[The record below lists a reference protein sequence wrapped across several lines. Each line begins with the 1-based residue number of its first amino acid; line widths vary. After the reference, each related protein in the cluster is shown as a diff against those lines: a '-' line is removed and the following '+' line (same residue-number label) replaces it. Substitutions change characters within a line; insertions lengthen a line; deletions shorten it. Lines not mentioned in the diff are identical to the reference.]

1 MNLKQF
7 LIPFFFGFIGIF
19 AFSPF
24 SIKPL
29 IILSYSYLIRELVY
43 RENSSLKKIIFWSFG
58 HWGFGMSWLIVS
70 VYYYGETS
78 ILISLIIFLLL
89 ILILTTFFS
98 LPLSILRFRLFSRN
112 NASQHIELL
121 YISSILILSEL
132 SRYYL
137 LNGVPWLIPGSV
149 FLDTNTQYIYSIF
162 GVAAGSML
170 IYLFASL
177 IALYWG
183 RNKNISYIIFLSSL
197 ILFIPVTLEKIEDR
211 RDIYV
216 SIIQPSSDPF
226 LKYKNGY
233 KNEIEQNILNLVER
247 TSPKSEIV
255 VLPEA
260 ELPYSMQSKDFTN
273 FIKKIDTSN
282 KEFISGVWSY
292 KDEYLY
298 NALININTSESY
310 NKMHLVPFGEYIPF
324 ISSIRGII
332 SFFDMPMSNVK
343 HGNKNQQNIAI
354 FQDKAINFA
363 PLICFDIAF
372 SNTVRKSNKSSY
384 FMINISNDTWFGK
397 SIGPY
402 HHLDITRVRAIENN
416 KWIIR
421 STNDGFSAIITNN
434 GTIVDIIE
442 KGITGVIN
450 SGINIEKERSL
461 YNIYG
466 YFIPYILSIL
476 IILISAIM
484 FKCRKI
490 HS

>member
-1 MNLKQF
+1 MALKQYF
-7 LIPFFFGFIGIF
+7 AAFVYGLIGIF
-19 AFSPF
+19 AFAPF

-29 IILSYSYLIRELVY
+29 ILVSYAYLIRSILF
-43 RENSSLKKIIFWSFG
+43 ENTHTLQKLISWAIG

-226 LKYKNGY
+226 LKYKDGY

-354 FQDKAINFA
+354 FKDKTINFA

-450 SGINIEKERSL
+450 SGINIEKDRSF
-461 YNIYG
+461 YNVYG

>member
-292 KDEYLY
+292 KDEHLY

-324 ISSIRGII
+324 ISSLRGII

-343 HGNKNQQNIAI
+343 HGNKNQQNISI
-354 FQDKAINFA
+354 FEDKTINFA

-466 YFIPYILSIL
+466 YFIPYLLSIL
-476 IILISAIM
+476 IIVISAIM

>member
-226 LKYKNGY
+226 LKYKDRY

-292 KDEYLY
+292 KDEHLY

-324 ISSIRGII
+324 ISSLRGII

-354 FQDKAINFA
+354 FQDKTINFA

-466 YFIPYILSIL
+466 YFIPYLLSIL
-476 IILISAIM
+476 IIVISAIM

>member
-1 MNLKQF
+1 MKLKQY
-7 LIPFFFGFIGIF
+7 LIPFIFGFIGIF

-29 IILSYSYLIRELVY
+29 IILSYAYLIKEIVY
-43 RENSSLKKIIFWSFG
+43 KENSSLKKIIFWSFG

-78 ILISLIIFLLL
+78 ILVSLIIFLLL
-89 ILILTTFFS
+89 IIILTAIFS
-98 LPLSILRFRLFSRN
+98 MPLSLLRYRLFSKN
-112 NASQHIELL
+112 NLSPYIELL

-292 KDEYLY
+292 KDEHLY

-324 ISSIRGII
+324 ISSLRGII

-354 FQDKAINFA
+354 FQDKTINFA

-466 YFIPYILSIL
+466 YFIPYLLSIL
-476 IILISAIM
+476 IIVISAIM

>member
-226 LKYKNGY
+226 LKYKDGY

-292 KDEYLY
+292 KDEHLY

-324 ISSIRGII
+324 ISSLRGII

-354 FQDKAINFA
+354 FQDKTINFA

-466 YFIPYILSIL
+466 YFIPYLLSIL
-476 IILISAIM
+476 IIVISAIM

>member
-1 MNLKQF
+1 MKLKQY
-7 LIPFFFGFIGIF
+7 LIPFIFGFIGIF

-29 IILSYSYLIRELVY
+29 IILSYAYLIKELVY
-43 RENSSLKKIIFWSFG
+43 RQNSPLKKVISWSFG

-78 ILISLIIFLLL
+78 IAISLLIFILL
-89 ILILTTFFS
+89 ILILTTFFT
-98 LPLSILRFRLFSRN
+98 LPLLVLRFRLFSKN
-112 NASQHIELL
+112 NLSQYIELL

-132 SRYYL
+132 SRNYL

-149 FLDTNTQYIYSIF
+149 FLDTHTQHIYPIL
-162 GVAAGSML
+162 GVAGGSIL
-170 IYLFASL
+170 IYIISGLL
-177 IALYWG
+177 ALNWVT
-183 RNKNISYIIFLSSL
+183 NKNISYLVFLGSL
-197 ILFIPVTLEKIEDR
+197 ILFIPTAIEEITDE

-233 KNEIEQNILNLVER
+233 KKEIEQNIFNLIEK

-273 FIKKIDTSN
+273 FIKNIDISK

-298 NALININTSESY
+298 NSLININTRESY

-324 ISSIRGII
+324 ISSLRGII
-332 SFFDMPMSNVK
+332 SFFDMPMSNVR
-343 HGNKNQQNIAI
+343 HGNKNQQNISI
-354 FQDKAINFA
+354 FEDKSLNFA

-384 FMINISNDTWFGK
+384 FMINVSNDTWFGE

-434 GTIVDIIE
+434 GTIVDKID

-450 SGINIEKERSL
+450 SGINIEKDRSF
-461 YNIYG
+461 YNLYG

-490 HS
+490 YS

>member
-216 SIIQPSSDPF
+216 SIIQPSSNPF
-226 LKYKNGY
+226 LKYKDGY

-466 YFIPYILSIL
+466 YFIPYLLSIL
-476 IILISAIM
+476 IIVISAIM

>member
-24 SIKPL
+24 SIKPI

-226 LKYKNGY
+226 LKYKDGY

-292 KDEYLY
+292 KDEHLY

-324 ISSIRGII
+324 ISSLRGII

-354 FQDKAINFA
+354 FQDKTINFA

-466 YFIPYILSIL
+466 YFIPYLLSIL
-476 IILISAIM
+476 IIVISAIM

>member
-324 ISSIRGII
+324 ISSLRGII

-354 FQDKAINFA
+354 FQDKTINFA

-466 YFIPYILSIL
+466 YFIPYLLSIL
-476 IILISAIM
+476 IIVISAIM

>member
-226 LKYKNGY
+226 LKYKDGY

-466 YFIPYILSIL
+466 YFIPYLLSIL
-476 IILISAIM
+476 IIVISAIM

>member
-1 MNLKQF
+1 MKIKEYF
-7 LIPFFFGFIGIF
+7 IPFFFGFIGIF
-19 AFSPF
+19 SFAPF
-24 SIKPL
+24 SLKPL
-29 IILSYSYLIRELVY
+29 IIISYAYLIKELAFKA
-43 RENSSLKKIIFWSFG
+43 SSLKQLIMWSIG

-121 YISSILILSEL
+121 YISSIFILSEL

-233 KNEIEQNILNLVER
+233 KNEIEQNILNLIEK

-260 ELPYSMQSKDFTN
+260 ELPYLMQSKDFTN
-273 FIKKIDTSN
+273 FIKNIDISK

-298 NALININTSESY
+298 NSLININTRESY

-324 ISSIRGII
+324 ISSLRGII

-343 HGNKNQQNIAI
+343 HGNKNQQNISI
-354 FQDKAINFA
+354 FEDKTINFA

-384 FMINISNDTWFGK
+384 FMINISNDTWFGE

-421 STNDGFSAIITNN
+421 STNDGFSAIITSN
-434 GTIVDIIE
+434 GTIVDKIE

-450 SGINIEKERSL
+450 SGINIEKDRSF
-461 YNIYG
+461 YNVYG

>member
-226 LKYKNGY
+226 LKYKDGY

-324 ISSIRGII
+324 ISSLRGII

-354 FQDKAINFA
+354 FQDKTINFA

-384 FMINISNDTWFGK
+384 FMINISNDTWFGE

-466 YFIPYILSIL
+466 YFIPYLLSIL
-476 IILISAIM
+476 IIVISAIM

>member
-1 MNLKQF
+1 
-7 LIPFFFGFIGIF
+7 
-19 AFSPF
+19 
-24 SIKPL
+24 
-29 IILSYSYLIRELVY
+29 
-43 RENSSLKKIIFWSFG
+43 
-58 HWGFGMSWLIVS
+58 MSWLIVS

-292 KDEYLY
+292 KDEHLY

-324 ISSIRGII
+324 ISSLRGII

-354 FQDKAINFA
+354 FQDKTINFA

-466 YFIPYILSIL
+466 YFIPYLLSIL
-476 IILISAIM
+476 IIVISAIM

>member
-216 SIIQPSSDPF
+216 SIIQPSSNPF
-226 LKYKNGY
+226 LKYKDGY

-324 ISSIRGII
+324 ISSLRGII

-466 YFIPYILSIL
+466 YFIPYLLSIL
-476 IILISAIM
+476 IIVISAIM

>member
-1 MNLKQF
+1 
-7 LIPFFFGFIGIF
+7 
-19 AFSPF
+19 
-24 SIKPL
+24 
-29 IILSYSYLIRELVY
+29 
-43 RENSSLKKIIFWSFG
+43 
-58 HWGFGMSWLIVS
+58 
-70 VYYYGETS
+70 
-78 ILISLIIFLLL
+78 
-89 ILILTTFFS
+89 
-98 LPLSILRFRLFSRN
+98 LPLLVLRFRLFSKN
-112 NASQHIELL
+112 NLSQYIELL

-132 SRYYL
+132 SRNYL
-137 LNGVPWLIPGSV
+137 LNGVPWLITGSV
-149 FLDTNTQYIYSIF
+149 FLDTHAQYIYPIL
-162 GVAAGSML
+162 GVAGGSML
-170 IYLFASL
+170 IYI
-177 IALYWG
+177 IAGLVALNWIT
-183 RNKNISYIIFLSSL
+183 NKNISYLVFLGSL
-197 ILFIPVTLEKIEDR
+197 ILFIPTAIDEIEDE

-233 KNEIEQNILNLVER
+233 KKEIEQNIFNLIEK

-273 FIKKIDTSN
+273 FIKNIDISN

-298 NALININTSESY
+298 NSLININTRESY

-324 ISSIRGII
+324 ISSLRGII
-332 SFFDMPMSNVK
+332 SFFDMPMSNVR
-343 HGNKNQQNIAI
+343 HGNKNQQNISI
-354 FQDKAINFA
+354 FEDKSLNFA

-384 FMINISNDTWFGK
+384 FMINISNDTWFGE

-434 GTIVDIIE
+434 GTIVDKID

-450 SGINIEKERSL
+450 SGINIEKDRSF
-461 YNIYG
+461 YNLYG

-490 HS
+490 YP

>member
-1 MNLKQF
+1 MKLKQY
-7 LIPFFFGFIGIF
+7 LIPFIFGFIGIF

-29 IILSYSYLIRELVY
+29 IILSYAYLIRELVY
-43 RENSSLKKIIFWSFG
+43 RQNSSLKKVISWSFG

-78 ILISLIIFLLL
+78 IAISLLIFILL
-89 ILILTTFFS
+89 ILILTTFFT
-98 LPLSILRFRLFSRN
+98 LPLLVLRFRLFSKN
-112 NASQHIELL
+112 NLSQYIELL

-132 SRYYL
+132 SRNYL

-149 FLDTNTQYIYSIF
+149 FLDTHAQYIYPIL
-162 GVAAGSML
+162 GVAGGSML
-170 IYLFASL
+170 IYM
-177 IALYWG
+177 IAGLVALNWIT
-183 RNKNISYIIFLSSL
+183 NKNISYLVFLGSL
-197 ILFIPVTLEKIEDR
+197 ILFIPTAIEEIKDE

-233 KNEIEQNILNLVER
+233 KNEIEQNILNLIEK

-273 FIKKIDTSN
+273 FIKNIDISN

-298 NALININTSESY
+298 NSLININTRESY

-324 ISSIRGII
+324 ISSLRGII

-343 HGNKNQQNIAI
+343 HGNKNQQNIFI
-354 FQDKAINFA
+354 FEDKTINFA

-384 FMINISNDTWFGK
+384 FMINISNDTWFGE

-421 STNDGFSAIITNN
+421 STNDGFSAIITSN
-434 GTIVDIIE
+434 GTIVDKIE

-450 SGINIEKERSL
+450 SGINIEKDRSF
-461 YNIYG
+461 YNVYG

>member
-1 MNLKQF
+1 
-7 LIPFFFGFIGIF
+7 
-19 AFSPF
+19 
-24 SIKPL
+24 
-29 IILSYSYLIRELVY
+29 
-43 RENSSLKKIIFWSFG
+43 
-58 HWGFGMSWLIVS
+58 MSWLIVS

-226 LKYKNGY
+226 LKYKDGY

-466 YFIPYILSIL
+466 YFIPYLLSIL
-476 IILISAIM
+476 IIVISAIM

>member
-183 RNKNISYIIFLSSL
+183 RNKNISYLIFLSSL

-324 ISSIRGII
+324 ISSLRGII

-354 FQDKAINFA
+354 FQDKTINFA

-466 YFIPYILSIL
+466 YFIPYLLSIL
-476 IILISAIM
+476 IIVISAIM

>member
-1 MNLKQF
+1 
-7 LIPFFFGFIGIF
+7 
-19 AFSPF
+19 
-24 SIKPL
+24 
-29 IILSYSYLIRELVY
+29 
-43 RENSSLKKIIFWSFG
+43 
-58 HWGFGMSWLIVS
+58 
-70 VYYYGETS
+70 
-78 ILISLIIFLLL
+78 
-89 ILILTTFFS
+89 
-98 LPLSILRFRLFSRN
+98 LPLLILRFRLFSRN

-292 KDEYLY
+292 KDEHLY

-324 ISSIRGII
+324 ISSLRGII

-354 FQDKAINFA
+354 FQDKTINFA

-466 YFIPYILSIL
+466 YFIPYLLSIL
-476 IILISAIM
+476 IIVISAIM

>member
-1 MNLKQF
+1 
-7 LIPFFFGFIGIF
+7 
-19 AFSPF
+19 
-24 SIKPL
+24 
-29 IILSYSYLIRELVY
+29 
-43 RENSSLKKIIFWSFG
+43 
-58 HWGFGMSWLIVS
+58 
-70 VYYYGETS
+70 
-78 ILISLIIFLLL
+78 
-89 ILILTTFFS
+89 
-98 LPLSILRFRLFSRN
+98 LPLLVLRFRLFSKN
-112 NASQHIELL
+112 NLSQYIELL

-132 SRYYL
+132 SRNYL
-137 LNGVPWLIPGSV
+137 LNGVPWLITGSV
-149 FLDTNTQYIYSIF
+149 FLDTHAQYIYPIL
-162 GVAAGSML
+162 GVAGGSML
-170 IYLFASL
+170 IYI
-177 IALYWG
+177 IAGLVALNWVT
-183 RNKNISYIIFLSSL
+183 NKNISYLVFLGSL
-197 ILFIPVTLEKIEDR
+197 ILFIPTAIDEIEDE

-233 KNEIEQNILNLVER
+233 KKEIEQNIFNLIEK

-273 FIKKIDTSN
+273 FIKNIDISN

-298 NALININTSESY
+298 NSLININTRESY

-324 ISSIRGII
+324 ISSLRGII
-332 SFFDMPMSNVK
+332 SFFDMPMSNVR
-343 HGNKNQQNIAI
+343 HGNKNQQNISI
-354 FQDKAINFA
+354 FEDKSLNFA

-384 FMINISNDTWFGK
+384 FMINISNDTWFGE

-434 GTIVDIIE
+434 GTIVDKID

-450 SGINIEKERSL
+450 SGINIEKDRSF
-461 YNIYG
+461 YNLYG

-490 HS
+490 YS

>member
-1 MNLKQF
+1 
-7 LIPFFFGFIGIF
+7 
-19 AFSPF
+19 
-24 SIKPL
+24 
-29 IILSYSYLIRELVY
+29 
-43 RENSSLKKIIFWSFG
+43 
-58 HWGFGMSWLIVS
+58 
-70 VYYYGETS
+70 
-78 ILISLIIFLLL
+78 
-89 ILILTTFFS
+89 
-98 LPLSILRFRLFSRN
+98 LPLLVLRFRLFSKN
-112 NASQHIELL
+112 NLSQYIELL

-132 SRYYL
+132 SRNYL
-137 LNGVPWLIPGSV
+137 LNGVPWLITGSV
-149 FLDTNTQYIYSIF
+149 FLDTHAQYIYPIL
-162 GVAAGSML
+162 GVAGGSML
-170 IYLFASL
+170 IYI
-177 IALYWG
+177 IAGLVALNWIT
-183 RNKNISYIIFLSSL
+183 NKNISYLVFLGSL
-197 ILFIPVTLEKIEDR
+197 ILFIPTAIDEIEDE

-233 KNEIEQNILNLVER
+233 KKEIEQNIFNLIEK

-273 FIKKIDTSN
+273 FIKNIDISN

-298 NALININTSESY
+298 NSLININTRESY

-324 ISSIRGII
+324 ISSLRGII
-332 SFFDMPMSNVK
+332 SFFDMPMSNVR
-343 HGNKNQQNIAI
+343 HGNKNQQNISI
-354 FQDKAINFA
+354 FEDKSLNFA

-384 FMINISNDTWFGK
+384 FMINISNDTWFGE

-434 GTIVDIIE
+434 GTIVDKID

-450 SGINIEKERSL
+450 SGINIEKDRSF
-461 YNIYG
+461 YNLYG

-490 HS
+490 YS

>member
-1 MNLKQF
+1 MKLKQY

-29 IILSYSYLIRELVY
+29 IILSYAYLIKELVY
-43 RENSSLKKIIFWSFG
+43 RQNSPLKKVIFWSFG

-78 ILISLIIFLLL
+78 ITISLLIFVLL
-89 ILILTTFFS
+89 ILILTTFFT
-98 LPLSILRFRLFSRN
+98 LPLLVLRFRLFSKN
-112 NASQHIELL
+112 NLSQYIELL

-132 SRYYL
+132 SRNYL
-137 LNGVPWLIPGSV
+137 LNGVPWLITGSV
-149 FLDTNTQYIYSIF
+149 FLDTQAQYIYPIL
-162 GVAAGSML
+162 GVAGGSML
-170 IYLFASL
+170 IYI
-177 IALYWG
+177 IAGLVALNWIT
-183 RNKNISYIIFLSSL
+183 NKNISYLVFLGSL
-197 ILFIPVTLEKIEDR
+197 ILFIPTAIDEIEDE

-233 KNEIEQNILNLVER
+233 KNEIEQNIFNLIEK

-273 FIKKIDTSN
+273 FIKNIDISN

-298 NALININTSESY
+298 NSLININTRESY

-324 ISSIRGII
+324 ISSLRGII
-332 SFFDMPMSNVK
+332 SFFDMPMSNVR
-343 HGNKNQQNIAI
+343 HGNKNQQNISI
-354 FQDKAINFA
+354 FEDKRLNFA

-384 FMINISNDTWFGK
+384 FMINISNDTWFGE

-421 STNDGFSAIITNN
+421 STNDGFSAIITNK
-434 GTIVDIIE
+434 GTIVDKID

-450 SGINIEKERSL
+450 SGINIEKDRSF
-461 YNIYG
+461 YNLYG
-466 YFIPYILSIL
+466 YFIPYIFSIL

-490 HS
+490 YS

>member
-24 SIKPL
+24 SIKPI

-292 KDEYLY
+292 KDEHLY

-324 ISSIRGII
+324 ISSLRGII

-343 HGNKNQQNIAI
+343 HGNKNQQNISI
-354 FQDKAINFA
+354 FEDKTINFA

-384 FMINISNDTWFGK
+384 FMINISNDTWFGE

-421 STNDGFSAIITNN
+421 STNDGFSAIITSN
-434 GTIVDIIE
+434 GTIVDKIE

-450 SGINIEKERSL
+450 SGINIEKDRSF
-461 YNIYG
+461 YNVYG

>member
-78 ILISLIIFLLL
+78 ILISLIVFLLL

-98 LPLSILRFRLFSRN
+98 LPLSVLRFRLFSRN
-112 NASQHIELL
+112 NVSQYIELL

-149 FLDTNTQYIYSIF
+149 FLDTNTQYIYPIF

-197 ILFIPVTLEKIEDR
+197 ILFIPATIEKIEDR

-247 TSPKSEIV
+247 ISPKSEIV

-273 FIKKIDTSN
+273 FIKNLDTSN

-298 NALININTSESY
+298 NALININTRENY

-324 ISSIRGII
+324 ISSLRGII

-343 HGNKNQQNIAI
+343 QGNKNQQNISI
-354 FQDKAINFA
+354 FEDKILNFA

-384 FMINISNDTWFGK
+384 FMINISNDTWFGE

-434 GTIVDIIE
+434 GTIVDKLE

-450 SGINIEKERSL
+450 SGINLEKKRSF

-466 YFIPYILSIL
+466 YFIPYLLSIL

>member
-226 LKYKNGY
+226 LKYKDGY

-292 KDEYLY
+292 KDEHLY

-324 ISSIRGII
+324 ISSLRGII
-332 SFFDMPMSNVK
+332 SFFDMPMSNVR

-354 FQDKAINFA
+354 FQDKTINFA

-466 YFIPYILSIL
+466 YFIPYLLSIL
-476 IILISAIM
+476 IIVISAIM

>member
-226 LKYKNGY
+226 LKYKDGY

-324 ISSIRGII
+324 ISSLRGII

-354 FQDKAINFA
+354 FQDKTINFA

-450 SGINIEKERSL
+450 SGINVEKDRSF
-461 YNIYG
+461 YNVYG

>member
-354 FQDKAINFA
+354 FQDKTINFA

-466 YFIPYILSIL
+466 YFIPYLLSIL
-476 IILISAIM
+476 IIVISAIM

>member
-1 MNLKQF
+1 MPQF
-7 LIPFFFGFIGIF
+7 GDALGTRP
-19 AFSPF
+19 S
-24 SIKPL
+24 
-29 IILSYSYLIRELVY
+29 
-43 RENSSLKKIIFWSFG
+43 
-58 HWGFGMSWLIVS
+58 SWLIVS

-324 ISSIRGII
+324 ISSLRGII

-354 FQDKAINFA
+354 FQDKTINFA

-466 YFIPYILSIL
+466 YFIPYLLSIL
-476 IILISAIM
+476 IIVISAIM

>member
-1 MNLKQF
+1 MAYKQYF
-7 LIPFFFGFIGIF
+7 TAFVFGLIGIF
-19 AFSPF
+19 AFAPF

-29 IILSYSYLIRELVY
+29 ILVSYAYLIRSILFD
-43 RENSSLKKIIFWSFG
+43 NTHTFKKLISWAIG

-226 LKYKNGY
+226 LKYKDGY

-354 FQDKAINFA
+354 FKDKTINFA

-450 SGINIEKERSL
+450 SGINIEKDRSF
-461 YNIYG
+461 YNVYG

>member
-197 ILFIPVTLEKIEDR
+197 ILFIPATIEKIEDR

-292 KDEYLY
+292 KDEHLY

-324 ISSIRGII
+324 ISSLRGII

-354 FQDKAINFA
+354 FQDKTINFA

-466 YFIPYILSIL
+466 YFIPYLLSIL
-476 IILISAIM
+476 IIVISAIM

>member
-226 LKYKNGY
+226 LKYKDGY

-292 KDEYLY
+292 KDEHLY

-324 ISSIRGII
+324 ISSLRGII

-354 FQDKAINFA
+354 FKDKTINFA

-466 YFIPYILSIL
+466 YFIPYLLSIL
-476 IILISAIM
+476 IIVISAIM

>member
-121 YISSILILSEL
+121 YISSIFILSEL

-137 LNGVPWLIPGSV
+137 LNGIPWLIPGSV

-292 KDEYLY
+292 KDEHLY

-324 ISSIRGII
+324 ISSLRGII

-354 FQDKAINFA
+354 FQDKTINFA

-442 KGITGVIN
+442 KVITGVIN

-466 YFIPYILSIL
+466 YFIPYLLSIL
-476 IILISAIM
+476 IIVISAIM

>member
-43 RENSSLKKIIFWSFG
+43 RENSYLKKIIFWSFG

-226 LKYKNGY
+226 LKYKDGY

-354 FQDKAINFA
+354 FQDKTINFA

>member
-121 YISSILILSEL
+121 YISSIFILSEL

-324 ISSIRGII
+324 ISSLRGII

-354 FQDKAINFA
+354 FQDKTINFA

-466 YFIPYILSIL
+466 YFIPYLLSIL
-476 IILISAIM
+476 IIVISAIM